1 MLHEE
6 KGAMPV
12 EAKEFLNQ
20 YRNALITIR
29 NLEAEAEEL
38 ELLAMNTTISIDG
51 ERVQSSGRKDRMAEL
66 AAKLADIEIEL
77 MDKRTEAL
85 SIMRKVGQVIAS
97 VENPDYRQLLHM
109 RYVERHT
116 WEEIAVEMHISY
128 QWVCKLH
135 GRALQEVE
143 KKIKS

>member
-1 MLHEE
+1 
-6 KGAMPV
+6 MPV
-12 EAKEFLNQ
+12 GAKEFLNQ

-29 NLEAEAEEL
+29 NLEAEEL
-38 ELLAMNTTISIDG
+38 ETLAMKATISVDG

-97 VENPDYRQLLHM
+97 VENP
-109 RYVERHT
+109 
-116 WEEIAVEMHISY
+116 
-128 QWVCKLH
+128 
-135 GRALQEVE
+135 E
-143 KKIKS
+143 KKRKQIFPG

>member
-1 MLHEE
+1 
-6 KGAMPV
+6 MPV
-12 EAKEFLNQ
+12 GAKEFLNQ

-29 NLEAEAEEL
+29 NLEEL
-38 ELLAMNTTISIDG
+38 ETLAMKATISVDG

-97 VENPDYRQLLHM
+97 VENP
-109 RYVERHT
+109 
-116 WEEIAVEMHISY
+116 
-128 QWVCKLH
+128 
-135 GRALQEVE
+135 E
-143 KKIKS
+143 KKRKQIFPG

>member
-1 MLHEE
+1 
-6 KGAMPV
+6 MPV

-38 ELLAMNTTISIDG
+38 EMLAMKATISIDG

-85 SIMRKVGQVIAS
+85 STMRKIGRVIAS
-97 VENPDYRQLLHM
+97 VENPDYRRLLHM

-116 WEEIAVEMHISY
+116 WEEIAVEMNISY

-135 GRALQEVE
+135 GRALQEIE
-143 KKIKS
+143 KRMKS